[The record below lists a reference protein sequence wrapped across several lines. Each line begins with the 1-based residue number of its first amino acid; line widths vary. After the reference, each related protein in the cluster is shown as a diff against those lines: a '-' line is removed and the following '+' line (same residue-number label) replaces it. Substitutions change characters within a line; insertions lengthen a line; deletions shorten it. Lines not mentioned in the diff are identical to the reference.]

1 MILDPI
7 LDLFRGKAVTVP
19 PLDGAFRP
27 NTRLDAA
34 DCAARVSE
42 PVDMA
47 VRHGTLLVASGNAVH
62 AVDKDGE
69 TSVFASFTA
78 PVSALAVSA
87 DGQVA
92 VGLDTGALHLD
103 GVAVALP
110 AEVRSI
116 TALTFAQDGSLLIA
130 NGSARHRPSEWR
142 VDLMEKG
149 ASGSVWTV
157 PKDGPARRIAG
168 DLAWPQGL
176 LVVGDDVVVSESWR
190 RRLIRISIPSGA
202 ISVVVSN
209 IPGYPGRISRDG
221 EGALLSVF
229 APVNRLIEFVLQE
242 DDYREAMMAE
252 IAPEFWIAP
261 TLASG
266 RSFLEPLQ
274 CGGIKTMG
282 IHKPWA
288 PSRSYGLLVRLDGD
302 LQPVD
307 SYHSRADGRRHG
319 IVAAVTLG
327 ETIYAAS
334 AGGDEILALARNPE
348 IG

>member
-34 DCAARVSE
+34 DCAAQLSE
-42 PVDMA
+42 PVDLA
-47 VRHGTLLVASGNAVH
+47 VRQDTLLVASGNAVH
-62 AVDKDGE
+62 AVGKDGG
-69 TSVFASFTA
+69 TSVFAHFTA
-78 PVSALAVSA
+78 PVSAIAVSG

-110 AEVRSI
+110 ADIRSI
-116 TALTFAQDGSLLIA
+116 TALTFAPDGALLIA

-142 VDLMEKG
+142 IDLMEKG
-149 ASGSVWTV
+149 ASGSVWIV
-157 PKDGPARRIAG
+157 AKDGNARRIA
-168 DLAWPQGL
+168 DNLAWPQGL
-176 LVVGDDVVVSESWR
+176 LARGGDVVVSESWR
-190 RRLIRISIPSGA
+190 RRLIRISTQTGE

-209 IPGYPGRISRDG
+209 IPGYPGRMSRDG

-242 DDYREAMMAE
+242 DDYRQAMMAE

-288 PSRSYGLLVRLDGD
+288 PSRSYGLLVRLDSG
-302 LQPVD
+302 LQPFD
-307 SYHSRADGRRHG
+307 SYHSRADGKRHG
-319 IVAAVTLG
+319 IVAAVAVG

-334 AGGDEILALARNPE
+334 AGGDEILALPRNPE
-348 IG
+348 FG

>member
-27 NTRLDAA
+27 NTLLDAA
-34 DCAARVSE
+34 ACAAQISE
-42 PVDMA
+42 PVDLA
-47 VRHGTLLVASGNAVH
+47 VRQCTLLVASGNAIH
-62 AVDKDGE
+62 AVGKDGG
-69 TSVFASFTA
+69 TGVFSSFMA
-78 PVSALAVSA
+78 PVSALAVSG
-87 DGQVA
+87 DGRVA
-92 VGLDTGALHLD
+92 VGLDNGALLLD

-110 AEVRSI
+110 AEIRSI
-116 TALTFAQDGSLLIA
+116 TALAFSPDGSLLIA
-130 NGSARHRPSEWR
+130 NGSAGHRPSEWR
-142 VDLMEKG
+142 IDLMEKG
-149 ASGSVWTV
+149 ASGSVWIAR
-157 PKDGPARRIAG
+157 KDGAARKIA
-168 DLAWPQGL
+168 DNLAWPNGL
-176 LVVGDDVVVSESWR
+176 LAVGGDVVVSESWR
-190 RRLIRISIPSGA
+190 RRLIRISTQSGA
-202 ISVVVSN
+202 LSVVVSN
-209 IPGYPGRISRDG
+209 IPGYPGRMAPDG
-221 EGALLSVF
+221 VGALLSVF

-242 DDYREAMMAE
+242 DDYRQAMMTE

-288 PSRSYGLLVRLDGD
+288 PSRSYGLLVRLDSD
-302 LQPVD
+302 LQPVE

-319 IVAAVTLG
+319 IVAAVALG

-334 AGGDEILALARNPE
+334 AGGDEILALALDRE